1 MSDSNT
7 YADTLVITDDVTL
20 KIINFLFAKYKI
32 DFNDY
37 KPATIKRRIER
48 RAAALGLEDT
58 AKYLEFLHQN
68 HGEIEILYKDL
79 LISVTS
85 FFRDK
90 EAFDTLNTQVI
101 PELLKTSQANKQ
113 EIRVWVPACSTG
125 EEVYSIAMLLAEAA
139 DKNCVY
145 LEAKIFATDVNSESL
160 EIASEGIYNSE
171 ATANIPQQ
179 YLTKYF
185 HKKGE
190 EFQIIKKIRSM
201 VVFAP
206 YNVISDPPFT
216 RMDLISCRNFLIYIT
231 PDAQKRVI
239 NSLRFGLKNSG
250 YLLLGPSESVGDKL
264 EDLERVSTKWK
275 LYKKTR
281 QYRPAQLRISGGKTK
296 KVIQM
301 GATSKKNDNL
311 FDKPQPFPLY
321 AYHEI
326 IKKIVPLGFI
336 LDENRK
342 VVHTFGNTSK
352 LLHLPEG
359 AIDTDILGMIHSDL
373 KVPLNTGLYR
383 ARKTSETVRYAN
395 VCSDSADNTDK
406 PEQHYDLIVSPI
418 RNELEKTTYYLVH
431 FEKSDEKSTT
441 EQEKNKRSFNFD
453 MHAQQ
458 VIKELEGELR
468 ESRELLQA
476 TMEEIEATNEE
487 LQSTNEELLASNEE
501 LQSTNE
507 ELHSANVELSS
518 VNHEYQKKLDELTL
532 LDNDVDNLLRSID
545 IGTIFVD
552 ENKALKLFT
561 PASQRYFNILAT
573 DIGRPI
579 THFSHDLID
588 FDISQIFELVKIS
601 KILYET
607 EVKTRIG
614 LWLLLRATPSVSREG
629 NFTGVI
635 YSFTDITSLKQAEKS
650 LEQLAHF
657 DNLTALPNRASFM
670 AALPK
675 AVEHAKQSNAK
686 LCVFFIDLDNFK
698 QINDCLG
705 HSAGDELLKLVSHKM
720 QTSVKIVDYIA
731 RIGGDEFG
739 VILKNETSLTEIA
752 SVAES
757 FINAFKEPLHISG
770 REVKT
775 SLSIGIALYPSGGK
789 TSDELIRHADMAMY
803 RAKEKGKDAYFFFND
818 EINQQVT
825 KAHML
830 ENSLRHAVDNNELS
844 IMFQP
849 QFNAI
854 EQSLIGF
861 EALARWNSKKIGA
874 ISPQEF
880 ISTAESS
887 KLIITIGEWVIN
899 AACEAF
905 GKFSKFAPNPDTLV
919 LAINISAKQLMVSDL
934 PLYIKT
940 TLEKYDIKPTQ
951 LVLEITESSLMYRSK
966 VSESIVNQLHHM
978 GIRFALDDFG
988 VGYSSLRYLKDL
1000 PVATLKIDQGFVK
1013 NITTNRSDE
1022 AIVQSVISLAKGLD
1036 MDVIAEG
1043 VENHEQMQCLKRND
1057 CHLMQ
1062 GFLLGKPL
1070 TAEQASQLF
1079 THKKAQEQDQQKET
1093 NKKERI
1099 EAPSE

>member
-1 MSDSNT
+1 MTTKNLTD
-7 YADTLVITDDVTL
+7 ALVITDDVTL
-20 KIINFLFAKYKI
+20 KITNLLFSRYKI

-48 RAAALGLEDT
+48 RAAALGMENK
-58 AKYLEFLHQN
+58 AHYLEYLHQN

-90 EAFDTLNTQVI
+90 EAFDVINTQVLAD
-101 PELLKTSQANKQ
+101 LLRTAHATKQ
-113 EIRVWVPACSTG
+113 DIRIWVPACSTG

-139 DKNCVY
+139 EKICVY
-145 LEAKIFATDVNSESL
+145 LEAKIFATDVNTDSL
-160 EIASEGIYNSE
+160 EIASEGTYNEE
-171 ATANIPQQ
+171 AIANIPQV
-179 YLTKYF
+179 YLNKYF
-185 HKKGE
+185 QRKGSDY
-190 EFQIIKKIRSM
+190 QIIKKIRSM

-216 RMDLISCRNFLIYIT
+216 RMDFISCRNFLIYIT

-239 NSLRFGLKNSG
+239 NSLRFGLKNNG

-264 EDLERVSTKWK
+264 EDLERVNTKWK
-275 LYKKTR
+275 LYKKIR
-281 QYRPAQLRISGGKTK
+281 QYRPARLSAPTSRLK
-296 KVIQM
+296 KITLHNN
-301 GATSKKNDNL
+301 AAKNIESL
-311 FDKPQPFPLY
+311 FDKPQYFPLY

-326 IKKIVPLGFI
+326 IKQVVSLGFI
-336 LDENRK
+336 LDEARK
-342 VVHTFGNTSK
+342 VVHTFGDTSK

-359 AIDTDILGMIHSDL
+359 AIDTDILGMIHKDL

-383 ARKTSETVRYAN
+383 ARKTGEAVRYTN
-395 VCSDSADNTDK
+395 VCCES
-406 PEQHYDLIVSPI
+406 PEAIYNLVVSPI
-418 RNELEKTTYYLVH
+418 RNELEKTTYYLVS
-431 FEKSDEKSTT
+431 FEVSHEAQQENNLNHKQT
-441 EQEKNKRSFNFD
+441 EEAKRSFNFD
-453 MHAQQ
+453 LHAQQ

-532 LDNDVDNLLRSID
+532 LDNDIDNLLRSID

-561 PASQRYFNILAT
+561 PASQRYFNILNT

-588 FDISQIFELVKIS
+588 FDVSKIFESVKRT

-607 EVKTRIG
+607 EIKTSMG

-635 YSFTDITSLKQAEKS
+635 YSFTDITRLKLAEKR
-650 LEQLAHF
+650 LGQLAHY
-657 DNLTALPNRASFM
+657 DSLTSLPNRASFM
-670 AALPK
+670 AALPE
-675 AVEHAKQSNAK
+675 AVNRAKQSRNKFA
-686 LCVFFIDLDNFK
+686 VFFIDLDNFK

-705 HSAGDELLKLVSHKM
+705 HGAGDELLKLVSHRM
-720 QTSVKIVDYIA
+720 QTSAKKVSYIA

-739 VILKNETSLTEIA
+739 VILENTSSLKKIA
-752 SVAES
+752 AVAHS
-757 FINAFKEPLHISG
+757 FIHAFEEPVHISD

-818 EINQQVT
+818 EVNQHVT
-825 KAHML
+825 KMHIL
-830 ENSLRHAVDNNELS
+830 EASLRHAIDKHELS
-844 IMFQP
+844 IVFQP
-849 QFNAI
+849 QFDLRLNK
-854 EQSLIGF
+854 LIGF
-861 EALARWNSKKIGA
+861 EALTRWNAKNIGKIE
-874 ISPQEF
+874 PQEF
-880 ISTAESS
+880 IKVAESS
-887 KLIITIGEWVIN
+887 KLIISIGEWIIN
-899 AACEAF
+899 KACEDFRAMTQQY
-905 GKFSKFAPNPDTLV
+905 NNNLLV
-919 LAINISAKQLMVSDL
+919 LAINISAKQLMVNGLTSF
-934 PLYIKT
+934 IKE
-940 TLEKYDIKPTQ
+940 TLDRHQIKPEQ
-951 LVLEITESSLMYRSK
+951 LVLELTESSLMYQSS
-966 VSESIVNQLHHM
+966 VSASIINELHAL
-978 GIRFALDDFG
+978 GVRFALDDFG

-1000 PVATLKIDQGFVK
+1000 PVTTLKIDQGFVK
-1013 NITTNRSDE
+1013 NITDNANDE
-1022 AIVQSVISLAKGLD
+1022 AIVQSVISLARGLG
-1036 MDVIAEG
+1036 MKVIAEG
-1043 VENHEQMQCLKRND
+1043 VETEEQAVCLKNNG
-1057 CHLMQ
+1057 CYLMQ
-1062 GFLLGKPL
+1062 GYFLGRPL
-1070 TAEQASQLF
+1070 SADKS
-1079 THKKAQEQDQQKET
+1079 KATLTKE
-1093 NKKERI
+1093 
-1099 EAPSE
+1099 PSYEV

>member
-48 RAAALGLEDT
+48 RAAALGLDDT

-79 LISVTS
+79 LISVTF

-90 EAFDTLNTQVI
+90 EAFDTLNTHVI

-139 DKNCVY
+139 DKSCVY

-179 YLTKYF
+179 YLRKYF

-239 NSLRFGLKNSG
+239 NSLRFGLKNGG
-250 YLLLGPSESVGDKL
+250 YLLLGPSESAGDKL
-264 EDLERVSTKWK
+264 ADLERVSTKWK

-281 QYRPAQLRISGGKTK
+281 QYRPVQLRTSASKSK
-296 KVIQM
+296 KVIQT
-301 GATSKKNDNL
+301 GALSIKTDSL

-359 AIDTDILGMIHSDL
+359 AIDTDILGMIQSDL

-383 ARKTSETVRYAN
+383 ARKNNETVRYAN
-395 VCSDSADNTDK
+395 VCSDTTQ
-406 PEQHYDLIVSPI
+406 EHYDLIVSPI
-418 RNELEKTTYYLVH
+418 RNALEKTTYYLVH
-431 FEKSDEKSTT
+431 FEKSDEQNTS

-453 MHAQQ
+453 LHAQQ

-518 VNHEYQKKLDELTL
+518 INHEYQKKLDELTL

-561 PASQRYFNILAT
+561 PASQRYFNILST

-579 THFSHDLID
+579 THFSHDLLD
-588 FDISQIFELVKIS
+588 FDISQIFKLVKKS

-607 EVKTRIG
+607 EVKTRVG
-614 LWLLLRATPSVSREG
+614 LWLLLRATPSVSIEG

-675 AVEHAKQSNAK
+675 AVEHAKQSKAK

-705 HSAGDELLKLVSHKM
+705 HGAGDELLKLVSHKM
-720 QTSVKIVDYIA
+720 QTSVKPVDYIA

-739 VILKNETSLTEIA
+739 VILKSKTNPTEIA
-752 SVAES
+752 SIAES

-825 KAHML
+825 KAHLL
-830 ENSLRHAVDNNELS
+830 ENSLRHAIDHNELS

-849 QFNAI
+849 QFNSI
-854 EQSLIGF
+854 EHKLIGF

-880 ISTAESS
+880 IRTAESS
-887 KLIITIGEWVIN
+887 KLIISIGEWVIN

-905 GKFSKFAPNPDTLV
+905 SKFSKLAPNPDTLV

-940 TLEKYDIKPTQ
+940 TLEKHKIKPTQ

-966 VSESIVNQLHHM
+966 VSEDIVKQLHHT

-988 VGYSSLRYLKDL
+988 VRYSSLHYLKDL

-1013 NITTNRSDE
+1013 NITSNRSDE

-1043 VENHEQMQCLKRND
+1043 VENHEQMQCLKRNN

-1070 TAEQASQLF
+1070 TAEQASQLLI
-1079 THKKAQEQDQQKET
+1079 HKKAQEQDQQKKT
-1093 NKKERI
+1093 NKKEQV
-1099 EAPSE
+1099 EASSE